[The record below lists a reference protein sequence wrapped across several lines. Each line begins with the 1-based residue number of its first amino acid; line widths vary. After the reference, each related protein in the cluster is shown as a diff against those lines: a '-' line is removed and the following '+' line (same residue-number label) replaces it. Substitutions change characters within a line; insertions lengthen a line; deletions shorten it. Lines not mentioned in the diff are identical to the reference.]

1 MTDKEELP
9 VRNALIVAALAG
21 IPLMILLVA
30 LQAPKI
36 VIWVPFLFSAVM
48 LVVAEILHRRAEDR
62 RKEQARL

>member
-1 MTDKEELP
+1 MTDKEEVP

-30 LQAPKI
+30 LHAPTI
-36 VIWVPFLFSAVM
+36 VIWVSTCFTLCS
-48 LVVAEILHRRAEDR
+48 LSLRYCIGERRTR

>member
-1 MTDKEELP
+1 MTDKEEVP

-30 LQAPKI
+30 LHAPTI
-36 VIWVPFLFSAVM
+36 VIWVSTLFSAAM
-48 LVVAEILHRRAEDR
+48 LVVAEVLHRRAQDR